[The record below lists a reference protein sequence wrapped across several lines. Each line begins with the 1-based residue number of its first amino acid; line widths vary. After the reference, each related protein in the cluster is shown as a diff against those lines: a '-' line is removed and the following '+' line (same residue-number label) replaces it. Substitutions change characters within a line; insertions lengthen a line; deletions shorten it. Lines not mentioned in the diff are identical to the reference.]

1 MTICGLCKYFGCEV
15 GDFGS
20 SSCNRY
26 PPVYISGQ
34 PFESDSWHHPEV
46 EAFDACGEFKKVS
59 KAEREK
65 RIKSAERQGYRD
77 IAEMMRSH

>member
-1 MTICGLCKYFGCEV
+1 
-15 GDFGS
+15 
-20 SSCNRY
+20 
-26 PPVYISGQ
+26 
-34 PFESDSWHHPEV
+34 
-46 EAFDACGEFKKVS
+46 VS